1 MIGIRVHSLAG
12 QLQVPATAA
21 WFDARGGDI
30 GRSTDCKLVLTDPER
45 HVSRRHAQV
54 SCRDGQF
61 FLKLLSGGLP
71 VDVDGRA
78 LQVGDEAALVAG
90 ARVHI
95 GGYRLEV
102 LDEPDSLGLPP
113 AMPVAS
119 KAGPRSDFDLLIE
132 SLPPAPRDPPP
143 PPQRDP
149 LPPAQRD
156 PVPLADATS
165 LADPVG
171 LAPIDLLVGETGAA
185 ERSGADPAA
194 ALLAGLRMP
203 RPPAGAFGP
212 EQWHLVGTL
221 LRTMTEGLL
230 ELLTARMVAKRE
242 FGAQATQLRTRENNP
257 MKFSPDVDAALAHLL
272 GPAERGFLPPVE
284 AAREAIDDLR
294 AHQLALLAGMRA
306 ALDAVMARFDPA
318 VLEQRISPGGAV
330 ESLIPSQRKARLW
343 DAYSQQFAQ
352 IVGEVEGDFDAL
364 LGRAFLKAYQA
375 QLAELARRDGDAG
388 RRS

>member
-12 QLQVPATAA
+12 QPHGQAMAA
-21 WFDARGGDI
+21 WFDSQGGDI
-30 GRSTDCKLVLTDPER
+30 GRSPDCKLVLTDPER

-54 SCRDGQF
+54 ICRDGRYV
-61 FLKLLSGGLP
+61 LKLLSGGLP

-78 LQVGDEAALVAG
+78 LQVGDEVALVGG
-90 ARVHI
+90 ARVQI

-102 LDEPDSLGLPP
+102 LAAPDSLGLPP
-113 AMPVAS
+113 AMPMAS

-132 SLPPAPRDPPP
+132 SLPPAPRDPSPT
-143 PPQRDP
+143 
-149 LPPAQRD
+149 
-156 PVPLADATS
+156 ADATS

-171 LAPIDLLVGETGAA
+171 LASIDLLVGETGAA
-185 ERSGADPAA
+185 DRSGIDPAA
-194 ALLAGLRMP
+194 ALLAGLRMT

-212 EQWHLVGTL
+212 EQWQLVGAL

-242 FGAQATQLRTRENNP
+242 FGAQGTQLRTRENNP
-257 MKFSPDVDAALAHLL
+257 LKFSPDVDAALAHLL
-272 GPAERGFLPPVE
+272 GPGERGFLPPVE

-318 VLEQRISPGGAV
+318 VLEQRIAPSGAV

-375 QLAELARRDGDAG
+375 QLAELARRDGGAD
-388 RRS
+388 RHS

>member
-12 QLQVPATAA
+12 QPHGQAMAA
-21 WFDARGGDI
+21 WFDSQGGDI
-30 GRSTDCKLVLTDPER
+30 GRSPDCKLVLTDPER

-54 SCRDGQF
+54 ICRDGRYV
-61 FLKLLSGGLP
+61 LKLLSGGLP

-78 LQVGDEAALVAG
+78 LQVGDEVALVGG
-90 ARVHI
+90 ARVQI

-113 AMPVAS
+113 AMPMAS

-132 SLPPAPRDPPP
+132 SLPPAPRDPSPTT
-143 PPQRDP
+143 
-149 LPPAQRD
+149 
-156 PVPLADATS
+156 DATS

-171 LAPIDLLVGETGAA
+171 LASIDLLVGETGAA
-185 ERSGADPAA
+185 DRSGIDPAA
-194 ALLAGLRMP
+194 ALLAGLRMT

-212 EQWHLVGTL
+212 EQWQLVGAL

-242 FGAQATQLRTRENNP
+242 FGAQGTQLRTRENNP
-257 MKFSPDVDAALAHLL
+257 LKFSPDVDAALAHLL
-272 GPAERGFLPPVE
+272 GPGERGFLPPVE

-318 VLEQRISPGGAV
+318 VLEQRIAPSGAV

-375 QLAELARRDGDAG
+375 QLAELARRDGGAD
-388 RRS
+388 RHS